1 MMRSVYRIELWH
13 VILLGVLFASLMPLS
28 LLEPGAFFLGGVFV
42 AVNFFLLALG
52 VRWVLTPLGDHGRV
66 WMGVALLL
74 LKFVMFLGLLSLLFF
89 HFEFF
94 VLSFA
99 LGFSTLLLAIICEGF
114 YFCVRRNP

>member
-1 MMRSVYRIELWH
+1 MRSVYCIELWH
-13 VILLGVLFASLMPLS
+13 VILLGVLFVSLMPLS
-28 LLEPGAFFLGGVFV
+28 LLEPRVFFLGGVFV

-114 YFCVRRNP
+114 YFCVRRSL